1 VQRSEGVWRTAW
13 RRFKGDRVGMVSL
26 VIVLAFLLLIVA
38 SASGLVASQWQ
49 RELAVPNAPPTIA
62 IDFTERLKDKIR
74 SETRL
79 RLVNQ
84 TPHVE
89 LGGKVVEYRVVPI
102 APRPG
107 EESVALNRLE
117 MTVSVYYK
125 NSVKEK
131 SGWAAEKRFN
141 HFAEFSSTADLFS
154 IQDELIRQ
162 ISNQLLDDI
171 FNAAFNDW

>member
-1 VQRSEGVWRTAW
+1 MHMRGLWILLLA
-13 RRFKGDRVGMVSL
+13 L
-26 VIVLAFLLLIVA
+26 VINLGCYTLNGISVDPEIETFFVRNFENIA
-38 SASGLVASQWQ
+38 
-49 RELAVPNAPPTIA
+49 PNAPPTIA
-62 IDFTERLKDKIR
+62 IDFTERFKDKIR

-79 RLVNQ
+79 RLVNRS
-84 TPHVE
+84 PHVE

-107 EESVALNRLE
+107 EESVALNRIE
-117 MTVSVYYK
+117 ITVSVYYK
-125 NSVKEK
+125 NNIKEK

-141 HFAEFSSTADLFS
+141 HFAEFSSTADLFT

>member
-1 VQRSEGVWRTAW
+1 MRNLWILLLA
-13 RRFKGDRVGMVSL
+13 L
-26 VIVLAFLLLIVA
+26 VINAGCYTLNGISVDPEIETFFVRNFENIA
-38 SASGLVASQWQ
+38 
-49 RELAVPNAPPTIA
+49 PNAPPTIA

>member
-1 VQRSEGVWRTAW
+1 MMHMRRLWILMLLALVSTSGCYTLNGISVDPEIETFFVRTFENIA
-13 RRFKGDRVGMVSL
+13 
-26 VIVLAFLLLIVA
+26 
-38 SASGLVASQWQ
+38 
-49 RELAVPNAPPTIA
+49 PNAPPTIA

-84 TPHVE
+84 NPHVE
-89 LGGKVVEYRVVPI
+89 LGGKVVDYRVIPI

-107 EESVALNRLE
+107 EETVALNRLE

-125 NSVKEK
+125 NNVKEK
-131 SGWAAEKRFN
+131 AGWPAEKRFS
-141 HFAEFSSTADLFS
+141 HFAEFSSTADLFTV
-154 IQDELIRQ
+154 QDELIRQ
-162 ISNQLLDDI
+162 ISNQFLDDI

>member
-1 VQRSEGVWRTAW
+1 MRNLWILLLA
-13 RRFKGDRVGMVSL
+13 L
-26 VIVLAFLLLIVA
+26 VINAGCYTLNVISVDPEIETFFVRNFENIA
-38 SASGLVASQWQ
+38 
-49 RELAVPNAPPTIA
+49 PNAPPTIA